1 MPPTLEELYKA
12 NRAGRGIVTPQ
23 DLKAVTGILDTM
35 QFNKSSH
42 GAYDLVDVAAILPA
56 GSFRKVNGGM
66 AVSNGS
72 SELDKIDLFPFGA
85 IHQVDVAIIKD
96 YPGGLSAYVKDK
108 TILYAPGLAKSFE
121 TALIHGD
128 DDGFKG
134 LKEIATD
141 NSKSTPT
148 NASGSGSD
156 YSSIIAVK
164 WDPGLCTGLF
174 NEKPFKKGLFV
185 PVILNGGKSVLVDEF
200 DGAGAATGKKLPV
213 YQFSIEQNFG
223 LKVIGETQIAVLTGI
238 KDVDTYRPTKA
249 MLDNLLDSIDAEAGN
264 TKLYMRRTTR
274 TLLKELK
281 SVAYSN
287 DDRSI
292 ERSVIA
298 YDDIPIRIT
307 SQLTQTEDRVS

>member
-23 DLKAVTGILDTM
+23 DLKAVTGVLDTM
-35 QFNKSSH
+35 QFNKASH

-85 IHQVDVAIIKD
+85 IHEVDEQIIKN
-96 YPGGLSAYVKDK
+96 YPGGLQAYVKDK
-108 TILYAPGLAKSFE
+108 TILYSPGLAKSFE

-134 LKEIATD
+134 LKQIATD

-148 NASGSGSD
+148 NGSGTGSV
-156 YSSIIAVK
+156 YSSIVAVK
-164 WDPGLCTGLF
+164 WDPNLCTGLF
-174 NEKPFKKGLFV
+174 DTKALKKGIFV
-185 PVILNGGKSVLVDEF
+185 PVILNGGKVIYVDEF
-200 DGAGAATGKKLPV
+200 TVAGAATGKKKPV
-213 YQFSIEQNFG
+213 YQFAIEQNFG
-223 LKVIGETQIAVLTGI
+223 LKVIGATQVAVLTGI
-238 KDVDTYRPTKA
+238 KDADGYRPTKV
-249 MLDNLLDSIDAEAGN
+249 MLDALLDSIDAEAAN
-264 TKLYMRRTTR
+264 TFLYMRRTSR
-274 TLLKELK
+274 TMLKLLK
-281 SVAYSN
+281 SVSYDSADN
-287 DDRSI
+287 SI
-292 ERSVIA
+292 EKSVIA
-298 YDDIPIRIT
+298 YDDIKVKIT